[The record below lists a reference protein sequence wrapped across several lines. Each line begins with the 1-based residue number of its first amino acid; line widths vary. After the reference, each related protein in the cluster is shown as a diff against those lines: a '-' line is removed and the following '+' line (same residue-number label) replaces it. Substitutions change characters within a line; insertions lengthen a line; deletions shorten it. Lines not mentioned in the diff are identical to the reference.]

1 MYSIL
6 EGISPTL
13 LISRYLISVIC
24 NKSCFYLPGWLGVF
38 VNIGLSQHAKSMT
51 NTRRVTE
58 LEEERREARRD
69 GRPVP
74 VLFVLTRG
82 HIYNL
87 GVHAKVICHG
97 AGHRQVG
104 GGHHF
109 DLVRYL
115 AVDEGTLVELGG
127 GRQ

>member
-1 MYSIL
+1 M
-6 EGISPTL
+6 
-13 LISRYLISVIC
+13 R
-24 NKSCFYLPGWLGVF
+24 
-38 VNIGLSQHAKSMT
+38 
-51 NTRRVTE
+51 
-58 LEEERREARRD
+58 RRD
-69 GRPVP
+69 GERGGTGGLYH
-74 VLFVLTRG
+74 LFVLTRG